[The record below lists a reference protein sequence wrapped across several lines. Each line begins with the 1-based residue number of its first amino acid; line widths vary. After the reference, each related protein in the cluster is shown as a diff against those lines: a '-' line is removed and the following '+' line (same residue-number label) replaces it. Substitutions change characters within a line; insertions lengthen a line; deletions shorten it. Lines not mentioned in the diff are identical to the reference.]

1 MFVGAW
7 AQCHIAIE
15 GLWMY
20 SSIVSGVGVGVGVSV
35 GVSVGVGVGVG
46 ASRHVY
52 CSARLV

>member
-1 MFVGAW
+1 MFVGVW

-20 SSIVSGVGVGVGVSV
+20 SSIVSGVGVGVSV

>member
-1 MFVGAW
+1 MFVGVW

-20 SSIVSGVGVGVGVSV
+20 SSIVSGVGVGVSV
-35 GVSVGVGVGVG
+35 GVSVGVG

>member
-1 MFVGAW
+1 
-7 AQCHIAIE
+7 
-15 GLWMY
+15 MY
-20 SSIVSGVGVGVGVSV
+20 SSIVSGVGVGVSV